1 MKSHKDVIPSR
12 YGANELKLT
21 NLYDIFESFYKFF
34 VKTYAG
40 KNDQSILKKWMSKI
54 TILATWEG

>member
-40 KNDQSILKKWMSKI
+40 KNDQSILKKNGCRKLRS
-54 TILATWEG
+54 